1 MPQGQQMCQHPR
13 KIHYTAWPWNDPFCY
28 IWLLAILWKYNV
40 GHKVQ
45 SITFITLPLITMF
58 IYFAMQEIM
67 FKLCEPTT
75 ISDLTLAQQWT
86 YSGSGKNQRTW
97 KILLNSRKTRVWGS
111 LRADRLYERAIPH
124 SLLITYCTKAG
135 GLSVVLNVMYEV
147 TCKFRQGQDRVIVT
161 LRCLE
166 GKICTLHCQ
175 SRDEIR
181 QAKSTNFIFVSSQW
195 LFAVNL
201 QNTKCSWIIF
211 HWVNPKCLDLCC
223 CSQVATIIFNVYF
236 GLIMK
241 NNYPTDHVFTLG
253 RNRILSR
260 QGMRQM

>member
-1 MPQGQQMCQHPR
+1 MLVPVDNQEPIQFCMPQGQQMCQHPR

-124 SLLITYCTKAG
+124 SLLITYCT
-135 GLSVVLNVMYEV
+135 VLY
-147 TCKFRQGQDRVIVT
+147 T
-161 LRCLE
+161 
-166 GKICTLHCQ
+166 
-175 SRDEIR
+175 
-181 QAKSTNFIFVSSQW
+181 VS
-195 LFAVNL
+195 
-201 QNTKCSWIIF
+201 
-211 HWVNPKCLDLCC
+211 H
-223 CSQVATIIFNVYF
+223 
-236 GLIMK
+236 
-241 NNYPTDHVFTLG
+241 
-253 RNRILSR
+253 
-260 QGMRQM
+260 GMRFGRQNPQTLYLFHHNGCLL